1 MHAETVVALISAGLA
16 AIIAVVVPWMAFRL
30 ALRQDRARWLR
41 EQRAQLYVDMLT
53 EAHAEQEYF
62 HYAMAADEDRERMR
76 KYWTDLRL
84 APLERARLGAR
95 GTIFA
100 SRTVNRLF
108 MQVQAK
114 GQAIMFEPRLGADEL
129 GCPRLRRPLPVRR
142 SGKWRVV
149 CSETGPISF
158 ATILMSNAAA
168 GRLGSGRYAVTVGH
182 GQGVASGIDE
192 GPARSGALPEKLSRG
207 RSRPRPR
214 SRTRTM
220 RYRSAVSSVVRS
232 CRSGPTGPRSS
243 RSSRSQELSTHPA
256 SSSRARIG

>member
-1 MHAETVVALISAGLA
+1 MHAETVIALTSTGLA

-76 KYWTDLRL
+76 KHWADLRL

-108 MQVQAK
+108 MQVEAQ
-114 GQAIMFEPRLGADEL
+114 GRAIMFEPQLDEGRQIVVRMRIADALAELEDAIRRELGAD
-129 GCPRLRRPLPVRR
+129 R
-142 SGKWRVV
+142 
-149 CSETGPISF
+149 
-158 ATILMSNAAA
+158 ILLEPS
-168 GRLGSGRYAVTVGH
+168 
-182 GQGVASGIDE
+182 
-192 GPARSGALPEKLSRG
+192 PARSGLPRLFVAPGGSPDGAGVTK
-207 RSRPRPR
+207 
-214 SRTRTM
+214 
-220 RYRSAVSSVVRS
+220 
-232 CRSGPTGPRSS
+232 
-243 RSSRSQELSTHPA
+243 
-256 SSSRARIG
+256 RAKA